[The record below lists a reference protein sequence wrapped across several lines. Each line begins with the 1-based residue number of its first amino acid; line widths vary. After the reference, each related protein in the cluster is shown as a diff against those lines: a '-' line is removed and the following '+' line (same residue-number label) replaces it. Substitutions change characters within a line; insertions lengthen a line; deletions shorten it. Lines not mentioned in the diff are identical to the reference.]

1 MRSFA
6 ILLAFAASIGFNF
19 AFIRS
24 FSSVGRD
31 VNRFSNDDGQSRARY
46 LQRNQIPALASNIF
60 GNNLILRSSESSETE
75 IDMTAD
81 IEYTKGMPDKA
92 AFGLYYRKNVPFG
105 SELTLPLFSGYSSVE
120 QLLLDG
126 LILPEDVSDLW
137 LSAVGDATGLNE
149 EESYE
154 MLCMVL
160 DLPDPDDIKYLDEE
174 FETLA
179 AGKPTLSFM
188 KFLSMTDVQDMMT
201 SEVLDMEEI
210 TEIWRSV
217 AGDLNKTVDRK
228 LFGKL
233 NVALDDFIDAK
244 EEAFDIESG
253 IEKEDDG
260 KDSEVPQPPPP
271 PTCLPTYLP
280 TLNEFCC
287 ADSCTIRLLFVIR
300 VFDENRT

>member
-1 MRSFA
+1 MRNFA
-6 ILLAFAASIGFNF
+6 LFLALLASIGFTA
-19 AFIRS
+19 AFVRGFISRDVKVH
-24 FSSVGRD
+24 SSLESNGLNRGRD
-31 VNRFSNDDGQSRARY
+31 IG
-46 LQRNQIPALASNIF
+46 RNLMPSVSSLFVRNAMF
-60 GNNLILRSSESSETE
+60 LRSSEFSETE
-75 IDMTAD
+75 IDMLAD
-81 IEYTKGMPDKA
+81 VEYTKGMPDKPD
-92 AFGLYYRKNVPFG
+92 FGKYYRQKVSFG
-105 SELTLPLFSGYSSVE
+105 AEMTLKDFSAYSSVE
-120 QLLLDG
+120 QLLADG
-126 LILPEDVSDLW
+126 LILQEDVNDLW

-174 FETLA
+174 FEKLA
-179 AGKPTLSFM
+179 AGKPVLSFM
-188 KFLSMTDVQDMMT
+188 KFLSMSDVQDMMT

-253 IEKEDDG
+253 AEADDA
-260 KDSEVPQPPPP
+260 EVKVEN
-271 PTCLPTYLP
+271 CLHVTVLFLFLVPIQSQL
-280 TLNEFCC
+280 LCC
-287 ADSCTIRLLFVIR
+287 VVPYYAVM
-300 VFDENRT
+300 

>member
-1 MRSFA
+1 MRNFA
-6 ILLAFAASIGFNF
+6 LFLALLASIGFTA
-19 AFIRS
+19 AFVRGFVS
-24 FSSVGRD
+24 RD
-31 VNRFSNDDGQSRARY
+31 VKVPSSLELNDLNRGRTIGRTLMPSVSS
-46 LQRNQIPALASNIF
+46 LLVRNAMF
-60 GNNLILRSSESSETE
+60 LRNSEISETE
-75 IDMTAD
+75 IDMLAD
-81 IEYTKGMPDKA
+81 IEYTKGMPDKT
-92 AFGLYYRKNVPFG
+92 AFGLYYKKKVSFG
-105 SELTLPLFSGYSSVE
+105 AEMSLKTFSAYSSVE

-174 FETLA
+174 FEKLA
-179 AGKPTLSFM
+179 AGKPVLSFM
-188 KFLSMTDVQDMMT
+188 KFLSMSDVQDMMT

-253 IEKEDDG
+253 AELDGDDAEP
-260 KDSEVPQPPPP
+260 EVEV
-271 PTCLPTYLP
+271 LS
-280 TLNEFCC
+280 LNICCILHTVPLFIFC
-287 ADSCTIRLLFVIR
+287 SYG
-300 VFDENRT
+300 

>member
-1 MRSFA
+1 MRNFA
-6 ILLAFAASIGFNF
+6 LFLALLASIGFTS
-19 AFIRS
+19 AFVRGFVS
-24 FSSVGRD
+24 RD
-31 VNRFSNDDGQSRARY
+31 LKSYASLELNELNRARDIGRT
-46 LQRNQIPALASNIF
+46 LMPSVSSHIVRNAMF
-60 GNNLILRSSESSETE
+60 LRSSESSETE
-75 IDMTAD
+75 IDMLAD

-92 AFGLYYRKNVPFG
+92 DFGQYYRKNVPFG
-105 SELTLPLFSGYSSVE
+105 SELTLKLFSAYSSVE

-174 FETLA
+174 FEKLA
-179 AGKPTLSFM
+179 AGKPALSFM
-188 KFLSMTDVQDMMT
+188 KFLSMSDVQDMMT

-253 IEKEDDG
+253 SDIDGDEAELAEEVRTENTEK
-260 KDSEVPQPPPP
+260 
-271 PTCLPTYLP
+271 
-280 TLNEFCC
+280 
-287 ADSCTIRLLFVIR
+287 ILLVC
-300 VFDENRT
+300 

>member
-1 MRSFA
+1 MRNFA
-6 ILLAFAASIGFNF
+6 LFLALLASIGFTA
-19 AFIRS
+19 AFVRGFVS
-24 FSSVGRD
+24 RDLKVVSSLDLNELNRKRDVGRNLMPS
-31 VNRFSNDDGQSRARY
+31 VSSHIV
-46 LQRNQIPALASNIF
+46 RNA
-60 GNNLILRSSESSETE
+60 SSETSETE
-75 IDMTAD
+75 IDMLAD
-81 IEYTKGMPDKA
+81 VEYTKGMPDKA
-92 AFGLYYRKNVPFG
+92 AFGLYYKKKVSFG
-105 SELTLPLFSGYSSVE
+105 AEMSLKTFSAYSSVE

-174 FETLA
+174 FEKLA

-188 KFLSMTDVQDMMT
+188 KFLSMSDVQDMMT

-253 IEKEDDG
+253 AELDG
-260 KDSEVPQPPPP
+260 DEAEV
-271 PTCLPTYLP
+271 
-280 TLNEFCC
+280 EVSF
-287 ADSCTIRLLFVIR
+287 
-300 VFDENRT
+300 

>member
-1 MRSFA
+1 MATGRSCISTSHYSFIKMRSFA
-6 ILLAFAASIGFNF
+6 LFLTFIASIGFNF

-24 FSSVGRD
+24 FSSVGRN
-31 VNRFSNDDGQSRARY
+31 VNRFTTDDEQNKAIY
-46 LQRNQIPALASNIF
+46 MQRNQIPVLASNLVR
-60 GNNLILRSSESSETE
+60 NNLLLRSSESSETE

-126 LILPEDVSDLW
+126 LILPEDVNDLW

-217 AGDLNKTVDRK
+217 AGDLNKSVDRK

-253 IEKEDDG
+253 AEKDDDDVVV
-260 KDSEVPQPPPP
+260 KV
-271 PTCLPTYLP
+271 LPSYLP
-280 TLNEFCC
+280 T
-287 ADSCTIRLLFVIR
+287 SLFT
-300 VFDENRT
+300 DL